1 MRTRGPLF
9 LAAALLTACNA
20 EPPPPPEALPSADDT
35 VEVAL
40 ASYDAAA
47 FDTIAWATPGEAT
60 VRGSVVY
67 SYSCQKC
74 HGSQGYGDGG
84 FVTRGDTLRPPSFHD
99 PDWRFLNDLEGLR
112 RHIFVGTAEG
122 MPHWGL
128 EGLKYRDIDAVAR
141 YIGNRLTGR

>member
-47 FDTIAWATPGEAT
+47 FDTIAWETPGEAT

-99 PDWRFLNDLEGLR
+99 PDWRSALHAVPYPNLERLR
-112 RHIFVGTAEG
+112 GIVPACTV
-122 MPHWGL
+122 P
-128 EGLKYRDIDAVAR
+128 
-141 YIGNRLTGR
+141 TGASRKI